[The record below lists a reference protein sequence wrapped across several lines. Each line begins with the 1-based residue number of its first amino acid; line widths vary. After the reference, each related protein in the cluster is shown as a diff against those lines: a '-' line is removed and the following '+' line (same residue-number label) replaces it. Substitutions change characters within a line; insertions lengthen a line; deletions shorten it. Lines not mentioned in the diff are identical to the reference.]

1 MLSNRKQPQ
10 NPPPEVKAKETGLVR
25 QVRTY
30 RLITPLYG
38 GGAKTQQP
46 DEVTV
51 VRASEIRGLL
61 RFWWRAVRGGQF
73 DGSLERMRR
82 AEEAI
87 WGSAAKE
94 DKGPSPISLA
104 VQVINRGHEI
114 RQVTVHT
121 KRGEKQVKIGDP
133 SSPYGYVAFP
143 LRDNNGG
150 VWGGVEFE
158 LHITLHTA
166 TVRVDDREFN
176 LQEEIDAAL
185 WAWETFGGVGART
198 RRGFGALQLTKV
210 DGKPVAE
217 PTAAE
222 IRQTI
227 RNGLLEGGYIKGN
240 QWPDGA
246 PHLHPSMMWVVTV
259 RKNDADRAWKD
270 LFRALKEFR
279 QDPGGRVKAYWHPD
293 GRKYPGRSKW
303 PEPDAIRRLTG
314 THSTEHVPQ
323 HPVENKFPRGRFGL
337 PIIFQFKDESDG
349 DPPKTILEGSEHDR
363 FASRLIL
370 RPLACR
376 GGAVGLACVL
386 EGPKDPP
393 NGYVLKQQSNGRLL
407 AHPDVELTPD
417 EAQVIEPLNGEPDVL
432 KAFMKTLGWKEKEE

>member
-1 MLSNRKQPQ
+1 MLSNRKSPQ
-10 NPPPEVKAKETGLVR
+10 SSPPPVQPKDDRVQ

-51 VRASEIRGLL
+51 VRSSEIRGLL
-61 RFWWRAVRGGQF
+61 RFWWRATRGGQF
-73 DGSLERMRR
+73 KGSLEKMCA

-87 WGSAAKE
+87 WGAAAKE

-104 VQVINRGHEI
+104 VEVINRGHEI
-114 RQVTVHT
+114 RQVTVRT
-121 KRGEKQVKIGDP
+121 KRGEKRVKIGDP

-143 LRDNNGG
+143 LRDNNGS

-166 TVRVDDREFN
+166 TVKVDDREFN

-210 DGKPVAE
+210 DGKPVTEHAME
-217 PTAAE
+217 E
-222 IRQTI
+222 IRQSI
-227 RNGLLEGGYIKGN
+227 HKGLSKDGHVKGS
-240 QWPDGA
+240 QWPDGV
-246 PHLHPSMMWVVTV
+246 PHLHPAMMWVVTA
-259 RKNDADRAWKD
+259 RRNDADRAWKD
-270 LFRALKEFR
+270 LFGALKKFR
-279 QDPGGRVKAYWHPD
+279 QARYPDKKGRPY
-293 GRKYPGRSKW
+293 GRSKW
-303 PEPDAIRRLTG
+303 PEPDAIRRITG
-314 THSTEHVPQ
+314 AHSPGHAPQ
-323 HPVENKFPRGRFGL
+323 HPVTNKFPRGRFGL
-337 PIIFQFKDESDG
+337 PIIFQFKDEEKG
-349 DPPKTILEGSEHDR
+349 DPQKTILEGSEHER

-370 RPLACR
+370 RPLACQ

-386 EGPKDPP
+386 EGPNDPP
-393 NGYVLKQQSNGRLL
+393 GGYALKEQSNAQILYRPEAEL
-407 AHPDVELTPD
+407 AED
-417 EAQVIEPLNGEPDVL
+417 EAGQIEPLHGESDVL

>member
-10 NPPPEVKAKETGLVR
+10 DPPPEVKAKETDLVR

-61 RFWWRAVRGGQF
+61 RFWWRATRGGQF
-73 DGSLERMRR
+73 DGSLEKMRR

-87 WGSAAKE
+87 WGSAAEE

-143 LRDNNGG
+143 LRDNNGS

-166 TVRVDDREFN
+166 TVKVDDREFN

-210 DGKPVAE
+210 NGKPVAE
-217 PTAAE
+217 PTVEE
-222 IRQTI
+222 IRKSI
-227 RNGLLEGGYIKGN
+227 HKGLSKDGYVKRS
-240 QWPDGA
+240 QWPDGV
-246 PHLHPSMMWVVTV
+246 PHLHPAMMWVITA
-259 RKNDADRAWKD
+259 RRNDADRAWKD
-270 LFRALKEFR
+270 LFGALKEFR
-279 QDPGGRVKAYWHPD
+279 QARYPD
-293 GRKYPGRSKW
+293 EEDRPYGRSKW

-314 THSTEHVPQ
+314 THSPGHAPQ
-323 HPVENKFPRGRFGL
+323 HPVTNKFPRGRLGL
-337 PIIFQFKDESDG
+337 PIIFQFKDEDDD
-349 DPPKTILEGSEHDR
+349 DPPKTILEGSEHER

-370 RPLACR
+370 RPLACQK
-376 GGAVGLACVL
+376 GAVGLAFVL
-386 EGPKDPP
+386 EGPNDPP
-393 NGYVLKQQSNGRLL
+393 GGYVLKEQSNAQILYRPEAEL
-407 AHPDVELTPD
+407 AED
-417 EAQVIEPLNGEPDVL
+417 EARQIEPLNGEPDVL